1 MSVGGESAKKTKERK
16 KRQEDVHAI
25 LIRAASKDSLM
36 RRHLSR
42 NLNEGLIHAD

>member
-1 MSVGGESAKKTKERK
+1 MGVKVLKKRKKERK
-16 KRQEDVHAI
+16 DRKHVHAI

-36 RRHLSR
+36 RLHLSR